1 MLNGELVEQARKLI
15 EACRARKLMIG
26 TAESCTGGLLSACLT
41 AVRGSSKVFERGF
54 VTYANSAKIEMLG
67 VDPALIEAH
76 GAVSEEVARAM
87 ALGVLAHAPV
97 DLSVSITGVAGPGGG
112 SVEKPVGLVFIG
124 AGVQGAGGAQVDVE
138 RHEFGDHG
146 RNVVRERT
154 VGAALD
160 LLIRMAERRTGLE
173 PRQ

>member
-15 EACRARKLMIG
+15 EYCRAYELMIG

-41 AVRGSSKVFERGF
+41 AVRGSSTVFERGF
-54 VTYANSAKIEMLG
+54 VTYANAAKIEMLG

-76 GAVSEEVARAM
+76 GAVSEPVARAM
-87 ALGVLAHAPV
+87 AGGVLTHAPV

-112 SVEKPVGLVFIG
+112 TVEKPVGLVFIG
-124 AGVQGAGGAQVDVE
+124 GGVRAGHDAQIAVE

-154 VGAALD
+154 VSAALD
-160 LLIRMAERRTGLE
+160 LLMRLAAGQSGVRRS
-173 PRQ
+173 

>member
-15 EACRARKLMIG
+15 EHCRANELMIG

-41 AVRGSSKVFERGF
+41 AVRGSSRVFERGF
-54 VTYANSAKIEMLG
+54 VTYANAAKIEMLG

-76 GAVSEEVARAM
+76 GAVSEPVARAM
-87 ALGVLAHAPV
+87 AEGVLAHAPV
-97 DLSVSITGVAGPGGG
+97 DLCVSITGVAGPGGG
-112 SVEKPVGLVFIG
+112 SVEKPVGMVFIG
-124 AGVQGAGGAQVDVE
+124 GGMKRAGDAQVIAE

-154 VGAALD
+154 VAAALD
-160 LLIRMAERRTGLE
+160 LLMRLTHRRAD
-173 PRQ
+173 